1 MQVYYFTRTNRSKNI
16 AQQIAT
22 AHNVSANAISD
33 GKDWSGPVKFIHAGA
48 AAAKNSSAPVEY
60 EKIVKGEIAIVVFP
74 IWAGGMPPAVRSFM
88 DENKGEQIIA
98 VSTSAVS
105 SLKEADAKLFKKVYE
120 VKGKDMTA
128 PTISL

>member
-16 AQQIAT
+16 AQQIAK
-22 AHNVSANAISD
+22 AHSVTANAISD

-48 AAAKNSSAPVEY
+48 AAAKNEGTPVEY
-60 EKIVKGEIAIVVFP
+60 EAFIKGESAVVVFP

-88 DENKGEQIIA
+88 EENREEDIMA

-105 SLKEADAKLFKKVYE
+105 SLKADDAKYFKKIYE
-120 VKGKDMTA
+120 VKGKDMIA
-128 PTISL
+128 PIISL